1 MTNIIIIL
9 PLRVSSSVGMIITKD
24 FVKNLSDHD

>member
-9 PLRVSSSVGMIITKD
+9 PLRVSSSVGMIIMTD
-24 FVKNLSDHD
+24 